1 MTEQFIVT
9 MMETKLSHNT
19 SNTSNTSTTSNEHN
33 SHSQVGKGSG
43 EDTKTTYENNSQSN
57 VINPIKITNIN
68 LYYDTKWLTG
78 C

>member
-1 MTEQFIVT
+1 MTKQFIVT

-19 SNTSNTSTTSNEHN
+19 STTSNTSNENN

-43 EDTKTTYENNSQSN
+43 EDTKTTNENNSQSN